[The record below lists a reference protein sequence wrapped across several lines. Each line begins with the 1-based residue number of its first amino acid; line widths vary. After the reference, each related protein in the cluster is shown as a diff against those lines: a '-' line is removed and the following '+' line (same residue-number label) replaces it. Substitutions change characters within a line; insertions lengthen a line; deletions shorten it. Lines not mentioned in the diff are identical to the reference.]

1 MEEVILDAKNKSLGR
16 LATEI
21 AYYLQGKHLVDYDP
35 SKDKKITVLVK
46 NLDKVRF
53 TGKKFDQKV
62 FIKHTGYIG
71 HRKEIPL
78 KFLWQKDKLKVLK
91 LVVSRMLPKNRLRKK
106 RLLRIKILQEDGGN
120 NSNN

>member
-1 MEEVILDAKNKSLGR
+1 MKEEIIVSAKNKALGR

-21 AYYLQGKHLVDYDP
+21 AYYLQGKHRPDYDP
-35 SKDKKITVLVK
+35 SKDQKVFVLVK
-46 NLDKVRF
+46 DIDQAKF

-78 KFLWQKDKLKVLK
+78 KLLWEKNKLKVLQ
-91 LVVSRMLPKNRLRKK
+91 LIVNRMLPKNKLRKS
-106 RLLRIKILQEDGGN
+106 RLLRIKLVNDS
-120 NSNN
+120 SN